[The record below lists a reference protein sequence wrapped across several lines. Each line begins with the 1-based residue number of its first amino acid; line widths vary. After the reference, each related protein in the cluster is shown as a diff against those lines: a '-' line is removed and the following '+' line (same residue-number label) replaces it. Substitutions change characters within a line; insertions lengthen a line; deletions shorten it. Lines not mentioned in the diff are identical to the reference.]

1 MAQAEAMQQLI
12 LTRTQAEILEIVTKK
27 GHASIDEFRDRV
39 DDLRVLFAGG
49 YLLLKVETTE
59 WGISFELVP
68 RKEYSPLR
76 QHL

>member
-1 MAQAEAMQQLI
+1 
-12 LTRTQAEILEIVTKK
+12 VTKK
-27 GHASIDEFRDRV
+27 GQASIDEFRDRV

-49 YLLLKVETTE
+49 YLLLKVETGE

-68 RKEYSPLR
+68 NNQYASLR